1 MNRNKF
7 LTVLLV
13 MLSMMAMVFVACDD
27 DNDEIKNNEEGGETI
42 LTGLKLLNNR
52 EVDGDGGTFF
62 WAVKAA
68 EAWTLDAASLP
79 GWLKMSPLKGGRGT
93 TGVVMTFA
101 KLTDVAERTAELS
114 FKMGG
119 EEIKIAVKQTTDGN
133 GEEVECKFLDSQVFG
148 VDGGELKR
156 GVLVSADWTVKT
168 ADSWL
173 TVSPTEG
180 TAGET
185 VLTLTAGASDGD
197 APRVAVLSFDL
208 GDTIL
213 ELAVVQGLNQTRPA
227 LNISDEV
234 VIAGRQATMTGGCE
248 FKNDELTIEEVGFA
262 CQVQGANEWTNYS
275 CAEVDLT
282 ATTFSFSTAVL
293 LEFAQSYSYK
303 PYAKLGGEYFY
314 GEPVDFTIEAKPSPA
329 DGVWFYEN
337 FDGMYNS
344 ETKVYTPEA
353 IAANYGFTSLSTF
366 EFNGGFLRKNQPA
379 AVYKIEAVDA
389 YSPYQPKPT
398 YFRCNMADSGDEGK
412 ISAMI
417 KPDAVRSTLTGL
429 QPGEG
434 TYAGA
439 SGNWKFTCKWMSPC
453 SFIITGLDF
462 DGAGSLELTFG
473 YYSMRGTN
481 GLKVFVST
489 DGKEWSDKPLIL
501 PQSANNNWRHIK
513 VELEDTVT
521 AIKIEATN
529 GSTPSCLDD
538 IKVVEVP

>member
-7 LTVLLV
+7 LTVLSV
-13 MLSMMAMVFVACDD
+13 VLSMMAMVFVACND
-27 DNDEIKNNEEGGETI
+27 DNDEIKNNEEGGETV

-93 TGVVMTFA
+93 TGVVMAFA
-101 KLTDVAERTAELS
+101 GLTDVSERTVELP

-133 GEEVECKFLDSQVFG
+133 GGEAECKFLDSQLFG

-185 VLTLTAGASDGD
+185 VLTLTAGASDGVS
-197 APRVAVLSFDL
+197 PRVAVLSFDL

-234 VIAGRQATMTGGCE
+234 VIAGRQATMTGVCE

-262 CQVQGANEWTNYS
+262 CQVQGASEWTNYS

-282 ATTFSFSTAVL
+282 AEAFSFSTAVL

-303 PYAKLGGEYFY
+303 PYAKLGGECFY
-314 GEPVDFTIEAKPSPA
+314 GEPVDFTIEGKPIPA

-344 ETKVYTPEA
+344 GTGEYTQEA
-353 IAANYGFTSLSTF
+353 ITAKYAFTDLAKF
-366 EFNGGFLRKNQPA
+366 GVEGGFLRKNQPA
-379 AVYKIEAVDA
+379 AVYKIEAKDA
-389 YSPYQPKPT
+389 YSPFQPKPT
-398 YFRCNMADSGDEGK
+398 YFRCDMKDGNDDGK

-417 KPDAVRSTLTGL
+417 KPADVNSSLGWA
-429 QPGEG
+429 PGVG
-434 TYAGA
+434 AYPGA
-439 SGNWKFTCKWMSPC
+439 SGNWKFSCKYVSPC
-453 SFIITGLDF
+453 SFIVTGLDF
-462 DGAGSLELTFG
+462 DGAKNLQLTFG
-473 YYSMRGTN
+473 YLCSYNATS
-481 GLKVFVST
+481 GLKVYVSV
-489 DGKEWSDKPLIL
+489 DGTTWTEKTFTVITT
-501 PQSANNNWRHIK
+501 NIWRHIG
-513 VELEDTVT
+513 VDIDSNVT

-529 GSTPSCLDD
+529 GTRNSCLDD
-538 IKVVEVP
+538 IKVAEKP